1 MVSANQIAGFL
12 NQLFLQN
19 KSMKQSHFWHFA
31 LNSRKLKVD
40 PKCSGWAWS
49 RMGVANLANLDCISR
64 MNRKN

>member
-1 MVSANQIAGFL
+1 
-12 NQLFLQN
+12 
-19 KSMKQSHFWHFA
+19 MKQSHFWHFA